1 MCFCGVRLILTG
13 IDQHVRLLGLPVSRF
28 LGVASGS
35 VELPRAGSCG
45 HLRHVAM
52 FVPVL
57 STQLEMNETDEDFR
71 SLVMARFVQDQDM
84 ASRMLEDVCQGI
96 HQPRAGAIEVHTVLM
111 QTEAALALTVCV
123 VHAIL

>member
-1 MCFCGVRLILTG
+1 
-13 IDQHVRLLGLPVSRF
+13 
-28 LGVASGS
+28 
-35 VELPRAGSCG
+35 
-45 HLRHVAM
+45 M